1 VNCLVHV
8 CKLLSRRGPKFW
20 QSIPNQR
27 GFSTLFRPEMG
38 MTPCGGHVRAKRRTA
53 CMRARWGGRISDA
66 PTPEPSPLK
75 ETSRLLGSLRA
86 ILSSGSRSL
95 TPISRRR
102 ITCEALAWLVWE
114 GKANALVCNGLVSLP
129 RTSMFRSQD
138 RERSNRGAPIR
149 ISEASPGTSRLPPRF
164 IIRCR

>member
-8 CKLLSRRGPKFW
+8 CKLLSRGV
-20 QSIPNQR
+20 PNFGNPSQTN
-27 GFSTLFRPEMG
+27 GFSTLFRPEME
-38 MTPCGGHVRAKRRTA
+38 MTPCGGHVRAKRRTG

-66 PTPEPSPLK
+66 ATPEPSPLK

-114 GKANALVCNGLVSLP
+114 GKANAVVCNGLVSLP

-138 RERSNRGAPIR
+138 RERSNPGAPIR